1 MQWETTAVGER
12 QQGESENLRGSM
24 RKSCGWT
31 IVDEKTAVVTACPFY
46 GHLMVIMGRQLAG
59 VLHPD

>member
-12 QQGESENLRGSM
+12 QQGESANLRSSM
-24 RKSCGWT
+24 CKSCGWT
-31 IVDEKTAVVTACPFY
+31 IVGEKTAAVTACPFY
-46 GHLMVIMGRQLAG
+46 GQLMVIMGRQLAG